1 MALDGMVLVGD
12 DAGIPASYTDVGA
25 DLGSVCAVERDMT
38 TRSDQPGTRS
48 VVTNGYAPPENNRA
62 SGSADPELPSFITE
76 ILVQYKDLLVKHVD
90 TVKNKAVNEVKEEA
104 LLLHSQAEL
113 RLRSMESEMQQGV
126 QAVLDRAR
134 EAIFEM
140 VRTEMGEIFN
150 EMESRLQAL
159 LGTGESLESD
169 AEADNEHGGDGAELE
184 SLFDGRA
191 DESDDAESNNEVSHA
206 DVRLDLPPPL
216 DPRQLLGFYRGLS
229 ATHDLRILRAVG
241 SLDKGVNLYIRPK
254 EPSAVKEILRTLPG
268 VDEVAE
274 GTELTSDDMGGDASA
289 DVTMN
294 LKISLTAVAKD

>member
-1 MALDGMVLVGD
+1 
-12 DAGIPASYTDVGA
+12 
-25 DLGSVCAVERDMT
+25 MT

-48 VVTNGYAPPENNRA
+48 VVTNGYVPPEDNY
-62 SGSADPELPSFITE
+62 SDSSADPELPNFITE
-76 ILVQYKDLLVKHVD
+76 ILAQYKDLLVKHVD
-90 TVKNKAVNEVKEEA
+90 TVKNKAVSEVKEEA

-140 VRTEMGEIFN
+140 VRTEMGEIFA

-159 LGTGESLESD
+159 LSTGESD
-169 AEADNEHGGDGAELE
+169 AGPDYEDDGDDAELE
-184 SLFDGRA
+184 TLFDDRA
-191 DESDDAESNNEVSHA
+191 NSDTGVDESEDPEAENEVSHA

-216 DPRQLLGFYRGLS
+216 DPRHLLGFYRGLS

-254 EPSAVKEILRTLPG
+254 EPSVVEEILKTLPG

-274 GTELTSDDMGGDASA
+274 GTELTSDDMGGGASTA
-289 DVTMN
+289 VTMS
-294 LKISLTAVAKD
+294 LKITLTAVAKD